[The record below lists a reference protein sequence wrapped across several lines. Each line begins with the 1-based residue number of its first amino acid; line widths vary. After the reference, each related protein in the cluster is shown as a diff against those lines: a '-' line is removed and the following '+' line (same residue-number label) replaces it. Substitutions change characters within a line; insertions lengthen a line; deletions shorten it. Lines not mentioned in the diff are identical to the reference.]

1 MNTKHLLCSLLVLLV
16 TATTF
21 AQKSNAE
28 KILGCWVLKKMEFS
42 NPANDAPEL
51 SEEAMNSYVCFEK
64 DGTFTTR
71 LGGNESE
78 VVKGKY
84 QISAD
89 GKTLT
94 QSRDIQDEG
103 NDEQAEISVLDDTKL
118 ELKLEF
124 GVMYFVRKN

>member
-1 MNTKHLLCSLLVLLV
+1 MKIKHLLYLLVV
-16 TATTF
+16 ATATSF
-21 AQKSNAE
+21 AQQSNAE
-28 KILGCWVLKKMEFS
+28 KVLGCWVLKKMEFS
-42 NPANDAPEL
+42 NPNEKTPEL
-51 SEEAMNSYVCFEK
+51 SEENMNTYVCFEK

-71 LGGNESE
+71 LGGNESD

-103 NDEQAEISVLDDTKL
+103 NDEQAEITVLNDKAM

-124 GVMYFVRKN
+124 GVMYFVRK